1 MKSPFLIVSIIT
13 TLAVS
18 AAAQDVKNVSFELK
32 TGKPE
37 VRPVLSERSHAV
49 RETPAA
55 NPSLGDKAHQLERK
69 LFGMLNDIRV
79 KQGLTELVW
88 NDDVASVARL
98 HSTNMA
104 EQNFF
109 SHRGSDGSMVDDRA
123 DKVGLGNWR
132 LIGEN
137 IAYVKGFDDPGPV
150 AIEKWLESTMHRQ
163 NLLRPNWEFSAVG
176 VAVTADGVYY
186 ITQVFLFR

>member
-1 MKSPFLIVSIIT
+1 MKSTFLLFSTIAI
-13 TLAVS
+13 LAVS
-18 AAAQDVKNVSFELK
+18 AVAQDGKNSSGPLFPDRVEPVRLAS
-32 TGKPE
+32 
-37 VRPVLSERSHAV
+37 VRPAPSKPVVNSELVS
-49 RETPAA
+49 
-55 NPSLGDKAHQLERK
+55 KAQKLERE
-69 LFGMLNDIRV
+69 LFGLLNAVRV
-79 KQGLTELVW
+79 KQGLHELVW

-137 IAYVKGFDDPGPV
+137 IAYVRGFEDPGPV
-150 AIEKWLESTMHRQ
+150 AIEKWLESEAHRQ
-163 NLLRPNWEFSAVG
+163 NLLRANWEYSAVG
-176 VAVTADGVYY
+176 IAITPDGVYY
-186 ITQVFLFR
+186 MTQVFLLR